1 MNSISEFIGAIFQVL
16 IFTLIPFLVY
26 LIKNKKAKGFLNYI
40 GLKKST
46 RKANMLAIIACLLF
60 AAPPL
65 ILTLISSEF
74 KEIMLDS
81 NSITGKF
88 NEMGLGMHSVFI
100 LLIIAIFKTSFAE
113 EIFFR
118 GFIAKRLISIIGFR
132 NGNILQALIFG
143 IIHTGLFAM
152 TTQNPFFL
160 TAIFIIPALGAYVSV
175 ILNEKYAD
183 GSIIPGWISHA
194 LANILSYSIVG
205 FLI

>member
-1 MNSISEFIGAIFQVL
+1 MNSISEVIGAIFQVL

-46 RKANMLAIIACLLF
+46 IKANKLAIIACLLF

-65 ILTLISSEF
+65 TLTLVSSEF
-74 KEIMLDS
+74 KEILLDL

-88 NEMGLGMHSVFI
+88 NEMGLGMNSVFI
-100 LLIIAIFKTSFAE
+100 LLIVAIFKTSFAE

-118 GFIAKRLISIIGFR
+118 GFIAKRLISKIGFR

-152 TTQNPFFL
+152 TTQNLFFL
-160 TAIFIIPALGAYVSV
+160 TVIFIIPALGAFVSV

-183 GSIIPGWISHA
+183 GSIIPGWISHG